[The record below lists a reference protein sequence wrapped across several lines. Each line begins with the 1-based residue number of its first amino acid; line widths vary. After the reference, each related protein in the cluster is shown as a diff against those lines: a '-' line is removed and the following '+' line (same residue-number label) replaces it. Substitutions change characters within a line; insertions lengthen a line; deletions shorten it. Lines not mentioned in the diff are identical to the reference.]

1 MWTVEL
7 IVILAMIAVNALFA
21 AYEIALA
28 SVSVGRL
35 EMLVQENRRGAR
47 AGLYMKQNIEASLA
61 TVQLGITLVAAIAAA
76 TGGAGAGE
84 QLAPLLEHSLGLRAP
99 VAHLLAIAAVVIPLT
114 VVTII
119 FGELVPKVFTLRNK
133 EWVCLRLSPAMRYF
147 SYSVWPAVWLLE
159 NSVMAIM
166 RWGEGRWKPRM
177 EGSVRHE
184 SAELQELRACTT
196 LARMSRLIGHQEE
209 RIILGAARLSNRSVR
224 EIMLPADGI
233 RMMNVGDSLI
243 DCLVQAHLDM
253 HTRFPV
259 TDEAGDPQGIIGY
272 VNFKDIVALMRLAPR
287 EPSLRAVTR
296 PIPGYRAETSIA
308 LCLENLIRDYN
319 HIALIRDAAGEV
331 VGMITLEDIIEE
343 LVGDIMDEYDR
354 LPHHS
359 VQSGRAWVVGGGIT
373 LDRLSEISA
382 FDLARD
388 LPTGGAKTL
397 NEWIR
402 GHLGHGV
409 EGGEVLERSG
419 YRVVI
424 RKVRRQM
431 VLEAQVG
438 RAASEEPGPGE
449 EYSV

>member
-7 IVILAMIAVNALFA
+7 IVVLAMVAVNALFA

-35 EMLVQENRRGAR
+35 ELLVQENRRGAR

-84 QLAPLLEHSLGLRAP
+84 QLAPFLEQSLGLKAP
-99 VAHLLAIAAVVIPLT
+99 AAHLLAIAAVVIPLT

-209 RIILGAARLSNRSVR
+209 RIILGAARLSNRPVR

-259 TDEAGDPQGIIGY
+259 TEQAGDPRGIIGY

-296 PIPGYRAETSIA
+296 PIPGYRDDTSIA

-388 LPTGGAKTL
+388 LPLQGAKTL

-438 RAASEEPGPGE
+438 RAASEEPGPSE